1 MQRALQFLRD
11 RAENVAA
18 AMIAAM
24 FVLFIVQI
32 AARYVFNAPLG
43 WTTEACLTLWLWLV
57 FWGGAFVLDE
67 RDHVRFDVLY
77 LAVGAPLRRKFAI
90 VSALAISGGLLAAL
104 PATLDYISFY
114 KIKSSSILLIRL
126 DIVFSIYGI
135 FAAALVL
142 RYGLRAWRLARGAD
156 PETLEGAPRP

>member
-1 MQRALQFLRD
+1 M
-11 RAENVAA
+11 
-18 AMIAAM
+18 
-24 FVLFIVQI
+24 
-32 AARYVFNAPLG
+32 
-43 WTTEACLTLWLWLV
+43 
-57 FWGGAFVLDE
+57 
-67 RDHVRFDVLY
+67 LY

-114 KIKSSSILLIRL
+114 KIKSSSMLLIRL